1 MPKLAVKSRKVP
13 VSDAETVTELTVDGF
28 IDAENY
34 PIFERNLEEAS
45 TDGGRTLLLDFGGVH
60 YINSTGISA
69 LIRFFELYKDRA
81 GVLCLAN
88 VARPVG
94 LSMHLLGVTS
104 FIPFLKD
111 MAAGHEHI
119 KEFLASSKAKD
130 ADAALASGASG
141 GGTTG
146 TGTMGAAERQGRKPF
161 VHLRRRNV
169 PGLERASVLVVSPSK
184 SRFTRV
190 LRLRFKT
197 LNGDYHL
204 MHDASTALA
213 RYREVAPDL
222 IVVDE
227 RCDPE
232 GEFVSHVKIS
242 EGRSL
247 TSIIKLYPKLSDVA
261 RELDFKIWE
270 NDFLVEPF
278 EVLEL
283 FSLTEA
289 ELCRLPRDRKQL
301 VQQIRFE
308 FKTRRENVEKAHKLS
323 ELIVRQAMVGGDE
336 ATAVYAAM
344 KEGIDNAVVHGN
356 RWDPERTVDINF
368 LVDQNKISVI
378 IEDNGD
384 GFDYEYYLA
393 QVNTD
398 EGFERIKRRIVDK
411 GVRGGLGI
419 LLMSKCSDRIEY
431 SGGGNTLRL
440 SKNRV

>member
-1 MPKLAVKSRKVP
+1 MRKLAVKSRKVP
-13 VSDAETVTELTVDGF
+13 VTEAETVTELALNGF
-28 IDAENY
+28 IDAGNY
-34 PIFERNLEEAS
+34 PIFEKSLEEANA
-45 TDGGRTLLLDFGGVH
+45 DGGRALVMDFAGVH

-69 LIRFFELYKDRA
+69 LIGFFEAYKARG

-88 VARPVG
+88 VARAVG

-104 FIPFLKD
+104 FIPFLAD
-111 MAAGHEHI
+111 MAAARTHVQ
-119 KEFLASSKAKD
+119 EFFASHDKASQEAGLSEKLAAVEPDPK
-130 ADAALASGASG
+130 
-141 GGTTG
+141 
-146 TGTMGAAERQGRKPF
+146 RKPF
-161 VHLRRRNV
+161 VHLRRRRS
-169 PGLERASVLVVSPSK
+169 LELGRSSVLVVSPSK

-190 LRLRFKT
+190 LHRRFRAV
-197 LNGDYHL
+197 NGDYHL
-204 MHDASTALA
+204 AHDASTALS
-213 RYREVAPDL
+213 RYREVSPDL
-222 IVVDE
+222 IVIDE
-227 RCDPE
+227 RCDPK
-232 GEFVSHVKIS
+232 GEFVSRVKIS

-247 TSIIKLYPKLSDVA
+247 TSIIKLYPKKSDFL
-261 RELDFKIWE
+261 RGLDFKIWE

-289 ELCRLPRDRKQL
+289 ELCRLPRDRKQG

-323 ELIVRQAMVGGDE
+323 EMIVRQAMTAGDD

-356 RWDPERTVDINF
+356 RSDPNRTVDINC
-368 LVDQNKISVI
+368 LVDQKKISVI
-378 IEDNGD
+378 VEDEGD

-398 EGFERIKRRIVDK
+398 EGFERIKRRIVEK

-419 LLMSKCSDRIEY
+419 LLMSKCTDRIEY
-431 SGGGNTLRL
+431 TGGGSTLRL
-440 SKNRV
+440 SKNL